1 MNLLYSEKEK
11 GASLCPH
18 RNKMEYVNQVY
29 VIKLDRL
36 HEADENAGQ
45 GKKLSQVREEYK
57 HSQTEAVTTV
67 PRVRDRD
74 LGNEVVSRT
83 CHG

>member
-11 GASLCPH
+11 GASFCPH
-18 RNKMEYVNQVY
+18 RNKMEYLNQVY
-29 VIKLDRL
+29 AIKLDRL
-36 HEADENAGQ
+36 HEADENVGQ
-45 GKKLSQVREEYK
+45 GKKLSQVREEYQ

-67 PRVRDRD
+67 PRVIDRD
-74 LGNEVVSRT
+74 LGNGVVSRT